1 MDCLPPIVC
10 FQCGG
15 GLCGCKVVG
24 PTLGFFVTVGMAV
37 RFKCLSILLLPP
49 PF

>member
-1 MDCLPPIVC
+1 MDCLPPILC

-37 RFKCLSILLLPP
+37 GSFSSSSH
-49 PF
+49 F